1 MKNDAPFSS
10 TYKLNIWERL
20 WISLPFVEI
29 IGENLS
35 KTISKNF
42 SGKYYQTGGIIGNKL
57 ADGITKFSKKLTTE

>member
-1 MKNDAPFSS
+1 MMRHSVQPIN
-10 TYKLNIWERL
+10 
-20 WISLPFVEI
+20 WIFEKGYGFLSFVEI